1 VRNIPDAIGH
11 INRLIVHGGTNVS
24 QVRRALCEDQTEF
37 GQMSSQRIDCLR
49 SLPDKALMGT
59 AFSLSGPPPEMARG
73 ASFYRD
79 DAAWLLGHGRS
90 VLITDAGPAMT
101 QVASAKLAR
110 FPDARVETV
119 QAEGME
125 AFAARLATEGVGKF
139 DGVYSN
145 FAGLNCV
152 TDLSPFARG
161 LASLVRPGGQA
172 LLVIFGTFSPGEM
185 ITECLRGRP
194 QNALRRL
201 KKGDVPARLSGQHFT
216 VRYHRRADLARAMA
230 PWFTLVETRA
240 IGLFVPPS
248 AAEPWISKYP
258 RLIGLFEALDK
269 ILARPLAI
277 FGDHILYRLVRTDEP
292 APPAAQP

>member
-1 VRNIPDAIGH
+1 MSGAEISAAARAFDTIAGIFDARFTPWLSVAAQRRAVRAALANAFPRGS
-11 INRLIVHGGTNVS
+11 RLLEVGGGT
-24 QVRRALCEDQTEF
+24 
-37 GQMSSQRIDCLR
+37 G
-49 SLPDKALMGT
+49 
-59 AFSLSGPPPEMARG
+59 
-73 ASFYRD
+73 D
-79 DAAWLLGHGRS
+79 DATWLLEHGRS
-90 VLITDAGPAMT
+90 VLMTDAGPAMT
-101 QVASAKLAR
+101 RVAAAKLAC
-110 FPDARVETV
+110 FPEARVETV

-125 AFAARLATEGVGKF
+125 AFAARLAAEGVAPF

-152 TDLSPFARG
+152 TDLRPFARG

-185 ITECLRGRP
+185 ITECVRGRP

-201 KKGDVPARLSGQHFT
+201 KRGDVPARLSAQHFT

-230 PWFTLVETRA
+230 PWFKLVETQA

-248 AAEPWISKYP
+248 AAEPWISSYP
-258 RLIGLFEALDK
+258 RLLDLFETLDRALS
-269 ILARPLAI
+269 RPLAM

-292 APPAAQP
+292 APPAVQP

>member
-1 VRNIPDAIGH
+1 MSGAEISPAARAFDTIAGIFDARFTPWLSVAAQRRAVRTALARAFPRGS
-11 INRLIVHGGTNVS
+11 RLLEVGGGT
-24 QVRRALCEDQTEF
+24 
-37 GQMSSQRIDCLR
+37 G
-49 SLPDKALMGT
+49 
-59 AFSLSGPPPEMARG
+59 
-73 ASFYRD
+73 D
-79 DAAWLLGHGRS
+79 DAAWLLDHGRS
-90 VLITDAGPAMT
+90 VLMTDAGPAMT

-119 QAEGME
+119 QAEEME
-125 AFAARLATEGVGKF
+125 AFAARLTTEGVGKF

-230 PWFTLVETRA
+230 PWFSLVETRA

-248 AAEPWISKYP
+248 AAEPWISNYP

>member
-1 VRNIPDAIGH
+1 MSGTEISPAARAFVTIAGIFDARFTPWLSVAAQRRAVRTALARAFPRGS
-11 INRLIVHGGTNVS
+11 RLLEVGGGT
-24 QVRRALCEDQTEF
+24 
-37 GQMSSQRIDCLR
+37 G
-49 SLPDKALMGT
+49 
-59 AFSLSGPPPEMARG
+59 
-73 ASFYRD
+73 D

-161 LASLVRPGGQA
+161 LASLVRPRGQA

-230 PWFTLVETRA
+230 PWFSLVETRA

-248 AAEPWISKYP
+248 AAEPWISNYP